1 MFFDFYSLFIG
12 FTFLKV
18 VPRSSLEATL
28 SDLHELS
35 AKTFL
40 SALHGHVRRLMAERG
55 VADHPPASDLSASA
69 GVAQL
74 LALLR
79 DVLNNGAVTGGA
91 QKHLD
96 KVKVIKSILFC
107 KDHYFLYVK

>member
-1 MFFDFYSLFIG
+1 M
-12 FTFLKV
+12 
-18 VPRSSLEATL
+18 

-40 SALHGHVRRLMAERG
+40 SSLHGHVRRLMAERG
-55 VADHPPASDLSASA
+55 VADQPPASDLSASA
-69 GVAQL
+69 GVSQL

-96 KVKVIKSILFC
+96 KVKVINKYILFLA
-107 KDHYFLYVK
+107 YYL